1 MKIKNITTIISGAL
15 LLFTTSCKKQ
25 LDEINRNPN
34 ASETAQPDYLLTGAT
49 KNIVDTYWGTTNNMD
64 ASLLFVQNWS
74 KIQYTDPD
82 RYIFT
87 VNSFQELWTTGY
99 TKGIINFNEL
109 IKLGDAQANPNYKGV
124 ALVLRSWVFTLLTDN
139 YGDIP
144 YTQAT
149 NIKENLTPG
158 YDKQKDVY
166 FAILE
171 DLKTAQAALSTT
183 GPAIGGD
190 IIYGG
195 KANQIGLWK
204 KFANSLRLRVAL
216 RIADREPEKSR
227 QVLTEIQAEGS
238 GYISDNSEIAQLVYS
253 TSPNQNPISNLF
265 DNRDDY
271 RISKTIV
278 DKLFELKDPRLPV
291 YASPTKD
298 ATPATYVGLPNGLL
312 VGDASAYGF
321 TKTSKPG
328 TYFLAPN
335 APAVIISYA
344 EVLFDRAEAAA
355 RGFTTENAADLYKQA
370 ITASLK
376 QYGVTDAAVN
386 TYIALPAVQYDPSNY
401 KKSIGEQK
409 WIALFG
415 QGLEAFAEWRRLDY
429 PQLQPAVAGTLGGKI
444 PVRFI
449 YPGTEQSL
457 NGANYKAAVASQGA
471 DALTTKLWFDVN

>member
-1 MKIKNITTIISGAL
+1 MKFKYLTYFLSGTIL
-15 LLFTTSCKKQ
+15 LVVTSCTKN
-25 LDEINRNPN
+25 LEEINRNPN
-34 ASETAQPDYLLTGAT
+34 ASETAQPDYLLTGVT
-49 KNIVDTYWGTTNNMD
+49 KNIADTYWGTANNMD

-82 RYIFT
+82 RYIYT
-87 VNSFQELWTTGY
+87 SSSFQELWTTGY
-99 TKGIINFNEL
+99 TKGIANLNQL
-109 IKLGDAQANPNYKGV
+109 IKIADAQANPNYKGV

-144 YTQAT
+144 YTQAA
-149 NIKENLTPG
+149 NIKEYLTPA

-166 FAILE
+166 FALLE
-171 DLKTAQAALSTT
+171 DLKTAQANLTTT
-183 GPAIGGD
+183 GPAIAGD

-195 KANQIGLWK
+195 KANSILLWK
-204 KFANSLRLRVAL
+204 KFANSLRLRIAL
-216 RIADREPEKSR
+216 RIADREPEKAK
-227 QVLTEIQAEGS
+227 QVLADIATEGS
-238 GYISDNSEIAQLVYS
+238 GYISNNSEIAQLVYS

-265 DNRDDY
+265 DTRDDY

-278 DKLFELKDPRLPV
+278 DKLFELNDPRLPV
-291 YASPTKD
+291 YTSPTKD
-298 ATPATYVGLPNGLL
+298 ATPKTYVGLPNGLL

-328 TYFLAPN
+328 AYFLAPN

-355 RGFTTENAADLYKQA
+355 RGFTTENAADLYTQGIA
-370 ITASLK
+370 ASLK
-376 QYGVTDAAVN
+376 QYGIADAA
-386 TYIALPAVQYDPSNY
+386 IALYTAQPAIQYDAANY
-401 KKSIGEQK
+401 KKSIGDQK

-457 NGANYKAAVASQGA
+457 NSTNYNKAVANQGA